1 MSVFVL
7 SAIVNIADQAFCIPF
22 YGKEPMSK
30 NPTQKSAP
38 TKEKLSFPMTETHL
52 QAPARVFQEEDAALK
67 TVMQFFAEEV
77 LPFLHISGKVVGF
90 APTELVRLDIQKFFQ
105 DFNLIM
111 EDTSWK
117 HFEFQS
123 TDNGIEDLKRFR
135 VYEAVTSYQNGVSV
149 TTYVLY
155 SGNIRHPVTQFTE
168 GINTYRVQPIIM
180 QNKNAEKTF
189 QELKE
194 KAQAGRLTR
203 TDLVS
208 LTLCPL
214 MGGEMPQKERI
225 KGAFEIL
232 KESGDLLDPDEVQK
246 IEAVIYAMA
255 EKFLEKMDLEE
266 VMEEISMTRLGE
278 MLVNKG
284 YDIGHS
290 KGVEEEKLAA
300 ARNLLGQVSPDIL
313 AKALELPLDT
323 ILKLE
328 KERESSSK

>member
-1 MSVFVL
+1 
-7 SAIVNIADQAFCIPF
+7 
-22 YGKEPMSK
+22 
-30 NPTQKSAP
+30 
-38 TKEKLSFPMTETHL
+38 
-52 QAPARVFQEEDAALK
+52 
-67 TVMQFFAEEV
+67 
-77 LPFLHISGKVVGF
+77 
-90 APTELVRLDIQKFFQ
+90 
-105 DFNLIM
+105 M

-246 IEAVIYAMA
+246 IEAG
-255 EKFLEKMDLEE
+255 DLCHG
-266 VMEEISMTRLGE
+266 R
-278 MLVNKG
+278 K
-284 YDIGHS
+284 
-290 KGVEEEKLAA
+290 
-300 ARNLLGQVSPDIL
+300 VSR
-313 AKALELPLDT
+313 KNGFG
-323 ILKLE
+323 K
-328 KERESSSK
+328 K

>member
-1 MSVFVL
+1 
-7 SAIVNIADQAFCIPF
+7 
-22 YGKEPMSK
+22 MSK

-38 TKEKLSFPMTETHL
+38 TKEKISYSMAETPL

-67 TVMQFFAEEV
+67 TVMQFFAEEG
-77 LPFLHISGKVVGF
+77 LPFLHISGKVIGC
-90 APTELVRLDIQKFFQ
+90 APTELVRLAIQNFFQ

-155 SGNIRHPVTQFTE
+155 SGNIRHPVTHFTE
-168 GINTYRVQPIIM
+168 GINTYRIQPIIM
-180 QNKNAEKTF
+180 QNKDAEKTF
-189 QELKE
+189 RELKE
-194 KAQAGRLTR
+194 KSQADCLTKA
-203 TDLVS
+203 DLVS

-214 MGGEMPQKERI
+214 MGGDMPQKERI
-225 KGAFEIL
+225 KGAFKIL
-232 KESGDLLDPDEVQK
+232 KKSGSLLDSDEVQK

-284 YDIGHS
+284 YGEGYGKGYGKGYDIGHS
-290 KGVEEEKLAA
+290 RGVKEGKLDA

-313 AKALELPLDT
+313 AKTLELPLDT
-323 ILKLE
+323 ILRL
-328 KERESSSK
+328 KEEQESSSK

>member
-1 MSVFVL
+1 
-7 SAIVNIADQAFCIPF
+7 
-22 YGKEPMSK
+22 
-30 NPTQKSAP
+30 
-38 TKEKLSFPMTETHL
+38 
-52 QAPARVFQEEDAALK
+52 
-67 TVMQFFAEEV
+67 
-77 LPFLHISGKVVGF
+77 
-90 APTELVRLDIQKFFQ
+90 
-105 DFNLIM
+105 M

-135 VYEAVTSYQNGVSV
+135 VYEAVTSYQNSVSV

-284 YDIGHS
+284 YGEGYDIGHS

>member
-1 MSVFVL
+1 M
-7 SAIVNIADQAFCIPF
+7 PF
-22 YGKEPMSK
+22 YGKESMSK

-38 TKEKLSFPMTETHL
+38 TKEKSSFPMAETQL

-67 TVMQFFAEEV
+67 TMMQFFAEEV
-77 LPFLHISGKVVGF
+77 LPFLHIPGKVVGF
-90 APTELVRLDIQKFFQ
+90 APTELIRLDIQKFFQ

-111 EDTSWK
+111 EDGSWK

-123 TDNGIEDLKRFR
+123 TDGGIEDLKRFR
-135 VYEAVTSYQNGVSV
+135 VYEAVTSYQNGVPV

-155 SGNIRHPVTQFTE
+155 SGNIRQPVTQFTE

-180 QNKNAEKTF
+180 QSKDAEKTF
-189 QELKE
+189 RELKE

-203 TDLVS
+203 TDLIS
-208 LTLCPL
+208 LALCPL
-214 MGGEMPQKERI
+214 MGGDMPQKERI

-232 KESGDLLDPDEVQK
+232 KESGGLLDQDEIQK

-278 MLVNKG
+278 MLVKKGYGEG

-290 KGVEEEKLAA
+290 RGVEEGKLEA

-313 AKALELPLDT
+313 AKTLELPLET
-323 ILKLE
+323 ILKL
-328 KERESSSK
+328 KEEQKSLSR